1 MIFVTGDC
9 HGNFERFKPK
19 YFPEQAQMTK
29 RDIVICA
36 GDFGGVWFGDGRD
49 EAALDWLE
57 SLPFTLAF
65 VCGNHENYDAL
76 ERYPVKDW
84 HGGKVHRIR
93 SHVLHLMRGQVFE
106 LEGYHFFT
114 MGGAKSHDTE
124 DGILEPGAPDFER
137 KLLMLQRKPRAR
149 YRINHIS
156 WWAQEM
162 PSEEEYAE
170 ARKNLAKLDWAVDY
184 VITHC
189 APTSIA
195 LMENRHNEAD
205 PLTDFLQEVK
215 ERAHYHYWL
224 FGHYHDNRAIDE
236 KHILLWEQI
245 VQVMLTDRTDVVKP
259 IGYDRSPSASMTDTD
274 MKYIRLYL
282 EENYDLTSE
291 KKIMDAADLAAHQNS
306 YHPVRDYLNSLT
318 WDGTERIHYCLHHF
332 LGAEAD
338 EYTFQ
343 ALRLFLL
350 GAIHR
355 AFHPGC
361 KFEVMLCLVGG
372 QGAGKSTF
380 FRLLAGK
387 DEWFSDDLRKLD
399 DENVYRKLQGHWIIE
414 MSEMIATANAKSIE
428 EIKSFLSRQ
437 KEVYKIPYETH
448 PADRLRQCVFGGTSN
463 AMDFLPLDRSGNRR
477 FLPVQVCPEQA
488 EVHILEDEAASR
500 AYLRQVWAEAMTIYR
515 AGGWKLTFSP
525 EMVRYLKEHQKD
537 FMPEDTKAGMIQ
549 AFLDSYTGDTVCSKQ
564 LYKEALNHAFDEPK
578 QWEIREINEIMN
590 QCVTG
595 WTYFSN
601 PRSFAGYG
609 RQKGWER
616 EKTATGSGNQN
627 TEIPDGFVEITEQ
640 MELPF

>member
-1 MIFVTGDC
+1 
-9 HGNFERFKPK
+9 
-19 YFPEQAQMTK
+19 MTK

-162 PSEEEYAE
+162 PSGEEYAE
-170 ARKNLAKLDWAVDY
+170 ARKNLAKVDWAVDY

-245 VQVMLTDRTDVVKP
+245 VQV
-259 IGYDRSPSASMTDTD
+259 I
-274 MKYIRLYL
+274 
-282 EENYDLTSE
+282 
-291 KKIMDAADLAAHQNS
+291 
-306 YHPVRDYLNSLT
+306 
-318 WDGTERIHYCLHHF
+318 
-332 LGAEAD
+332 
-338 EYTFQ
+338 
-343 ALRLFLL
+343 
-350 GAIHR
+350 
-355 AFHPGC
+355 
-361 KFEVMLCLVGG
+361 
-372 QGAGKSTF
+372 
-380 FRLLAGK
+380 
-387 DEWFSDDLRKLD
+387 
-399 DENVYRKLQGHWIIE
+399 
-414 MSEMIATANAKSIE
+414 
-428 EIKSFLSRQ
+428 
-437 KEVYKIPYETH
+437 
-448 PADRLRQCVFGGTSN
+448 
-463 AMDFLPLDRSGNRR
+463 
-477 FLPVQVCPEQA
+477 
-488 EVHILEDEAASR
+488 
-500 AYLRQVWAEAMTIYR
+500 
-515 AGGWKLTFSP
+515 
-525 EMVRYLKEHQKD
+525 
-537 FMPEDTKAGMIQ
+537 
-549 AFLDSYTGDTVCSKQ
+549 
-564 LYKEALNHAFDEPK
+564 
-578 QWEIREINEIMN
+578 
-590 QCVTG
+590 
-595 WTYFSN
+595 
-601 PRSFAGYG
+601 
-609 RQKGWER
+609 
-616 EKTATGSGNQN
+616 
-627 TEIPDGFVEITEQ
+627 
-640 MELPF
+640 